1 MNVSSL
7 NNSVT
12 RKCSQYLLQCSVYSS
27 MLQLN
32 QPLTVAK
39 DTSSNLSLNEDS
51 EGRKYFKR
59 TTCSCR
65 NEEISLLTSL
75 KHPNL
80 VRYYHTDEQETN
92 KIIFDYCQFGLL
104 PDLDLSKQELDA
116 HDLWSMRNQI
126 LHALKYLASQGL
138 YHKGLNVSNVLVCSL
153 YPIKVKLS
161 LFSAQRVLIRS
172 VNTDIPIQEFWKQ
185 KMNEQEEVCVD
196 NLIRSI
202 VKSVFLYSILEKNIF
217 FTNPSTLERND
228 LESLKAL
235 ICSIESETM
244 FKSGQC
250 IGDFSSVNNNLSCV
264 FKSFKSQEQKN
275 LFFSQ
280 TLLLHVFT
288 QAILK
293 CKKPLLE
300 FNIDRCLVQ
309 SRNKEFSI
317 FATKFISISVN
328 FRNVFFR
335 AFDFTCGS
343 KGNHLALLTSHF
355 NFDPFIISS
364 CTTVSHLSSPSVVYL
379 NLLNKFPITSI
390 TTDTLNF
397 DTRLFDKE
405 KVTELKLSEF
415 QQDLATVT
423 LFPNLYSFGLFSSR
437 AVHDFSVLACCPNL
451 RSVTLYWCTISDF
464 NQFHNIEQLTSFS
477 LFQAKVSDFSPLSE
491 LTQLKKLSMFNCN
504 FTDFNIL
511 SPLQNLE
518 DLDLSGNKI
527 TDISALSLLNNL
539 RILSLASTI
548 NRLDYSPISCLQSL
562 EKLELD
568 NNKITDISF
577 LSSLK
582 NLVDLS
588 LKDNKIIDLT
598 PLSSLFML
606 QNLSLRDS
614 TVFCLRPLTTLTQ
627 LSYLDVRGTL
637 LPTEHQKQLT
647 NSYDIKTLINS
658 LEHGVDLNFGNFY
671 CRIVDLSL
679 LSQCT
684 GIKSLI
690 LTDKCVEDISEISKF
705 TNLETLDLSN
715 VRLPNRNKLT
725 DISFLSSCLKLKS
738 LFLDESDV
746 THLSPLSSMT
756 DLLRLRLCNT
766 QVHDLSPLKEL
777 SKLSFLDVRETFIPQ
792 SLQELVNNC
801 QQVKELIR
809 NFL

>member
-1 MNVSSL
+1 MN
-7 NNSVT
+7 
-12 RKCSQYLLQCSVYSS
+12 K
-27 MLQLN
+27 
-32 QPLTVAK
+32 
-39 DTSSNLSLNEDS
+39 
-51 EGRKYFKR
+51 
-59 TTCSCR
+59 
-65 NEEISLLTSL
+65 
-75 KHPNL
+75 
-80 VRYYHTDEQETN
+80 
-92 KIIFDYCQFGLL
+92 
-104 PDLDLSKQELDA
+104 
-116 HDLWSMRNQI
+116 
-126 LHALKYLASQGL
+126 
-138 YHKGLNVSNVLVCSL
+138 
-153 YPIKVKLS
+153 
-161 LFSAQRVLIRS
+161 
-172 VNTDIPIQEFWKQ
+172 
-185 KMNEQEEVCVD
+185 QEEVCFD
-196 NLIRSI
+196 DLIRSF
-202 VKSVFLYSILEKNIF
+202 VKSAFPYSIIDKNIV
-217 FTNPSTLERND
+217 FTNRNTLERND

-250 IGDFSSVNNNLSCV
+250 IGDFSSVNNNFSCN

-317 FATKFISISVN
+317 FATKLISISVN

-335 AFDFTCGS
+335 AFDFTCVS
-343 KGNHLALLTSHF
+343 KGNHLALLTRHF
-355 NFDPFIISS
+355 NFDSFLISS

-379 NLLNKFPITSI
+379 NVLKKFPITSI
-390 TTDTLNF
+390 TTNTLNF

-451 RSVTLYWCTISDF
+451 SSVTLHWCTISDF
-464 NQFHNIEQLTSFS
+464 NQFYNLEQLTSFS
-477 LFQAKVSDFSPLSE
+477 LFQVTVSDFSPLST

-504 FTDFNIL
+504 FTDLSFL

-518 DLDLSGNKI
+518 DLDLSGNEI
-527 TDISALSLLNNL
+527 TDTSALFSLNNL
-539 RILSLASTI
+539 RVLSANGNCI
-548 NRLDYSPISCLQSL
+548 DDYSPISCLQSL
-562 EKLELD
+562 EKLQIDDSE
-568 NNKITDISF
+568 IADISF

-588 LKDNKIIDLT
+588 LNDNKIIDLA
-598 PLSSLFML
+598 PLSSLFKL

-614 TVFCLRPLTTLTQ
+614 TVFCLRPLTNLTK
-627 LSYLDVRGTL
+627 LSTVDVRGTL
-637 LPTEHQKQLT
+637 LPKEHQKKLT
-647 NSYDIKTLINS
+647 YFEIKALINS
-658 LEHGVDLNFGNFY
+658 FEHGVVLDFENLY
-671 CRIVDLSL
+671 HRIVDLSL
-679 LSQCT
+679 FSQFT
-684 GIKSLI
+684 GIKSLM
-690 LTDKCVEDISEISKF
+690 LSEKLVEGIVEISKF
-705 TNLETLDLSN
+705 TNLETLDLSY
-715 VRLPNRNKLT
+715 VTLPNKYKIS
-725 DISFLSSCLKLKS
+725 DISFLSPCLKLKS
-738 LFLDESDV
+738 LYLDESDV
-746 THLSPLSSMT
+746 TDLSPLSSMT

-792 SLQELVNNC
+792 SLQELVNNR

-809 NFL
+809 NFI